1 MHVRQE
7 RGELI
12 QIKGATSKDRRD
24 FRNKSATEGV
34 DNIWYLWLVIGGMVA
49 FMLTLGAVALAN
61 GDKR

>member
-34 DNIWYLWLVIGGMVA
+34 ILGGRDTCPTWTTSGI
-49 FMLTLGAVALAN
+49 FGW
-61 GDKR
+61 